1 MENVILREYF
11 DASQIDDR
19 LSWFKLTA
27 QSFCIPS
34 ILERNTSLGMSVL
47 IGFYN

>member
-27 QSFCIPS
+27 QSFCIHPS
-34 ILERNTSLGMSVL
+34 WREIPRLECP
-47 IGFYN
+47 Y